1 MHQQTTTLIL
11 LGLSLFLVASFT
23 GSIPIFDHNLCV
35 LFPIYW
41 PNILKLDN
49 KLTQKMSSLNSLRGI
64 IFISKH
70 VDTAVSGACQWVAV
84 ILIFEYWGLAS

>member
-23 GSIPIFDHNLCV
+23 GSIPIFDYNSCV
-35 LFPIYW
+35 LFPIFW

-64 IFISKH
+64 ILISKH
-70 VDTAVSGACQWVAV
+70 HTV
-84 ILIFEYWGLAS
+84 IDYTI